1 MNKAW
6 FFGDSFTSG
15 FGAENTSE
23 YYKKFGPGNTFS
35 TLLSSYFNMQEVN
48 LGIPGCSNY
57 TILSNLLNNIKY
69 IHPGDLVIVGN
80 TSPLRSL
87 VPNKSKTELIDQK
100 LFDTTPYPTSLA
112 YGNDK
117 LETILREYC
126 IEFYKDNIYLWN
138 TFFNRLFLSSLEIA
152 EKLGAKTILW
162 NYSIWSEEE
171 STGIKFENI
180 NQHTNGIIY
189 DLHWSFKGHYDVYEW
204 LKNGILNNKKFLS

>member
-57 TILSNLLNNIKY
+57 TILSNLLANIKY
-69 IHPGDLVIVGN
+69 FQPNDVVVVGS

-87 VPNKSKTELIDQK
+87 VPNKLKTELIDQK
-100 LFDTTPYPTSLA
+100 LFDSTPYTSSLA
-112 YGNDK
+112 HGDDR
-117 LETILREYC
+117 LETILRDYC
-126 IEFYKDNIYLWN
+126 TEFYSDNIYLWSS
-138 TFFNRLFLSSLEIA
+138 FFTKLFLSSLEVA

-162 NYSIWSEEE
+162 DYSIWSEEE
-171 STGIKFENI
+171 SPGMKFENI
-180 NQHTNGIIY
+180 YQHTKGVIY
-189 DLHWSFKGHYDVYEW
+189 DLHWSFKGHYDAFEW
-204 LKNGILNNKKFLS
+204 IKKGLQENKKFLK